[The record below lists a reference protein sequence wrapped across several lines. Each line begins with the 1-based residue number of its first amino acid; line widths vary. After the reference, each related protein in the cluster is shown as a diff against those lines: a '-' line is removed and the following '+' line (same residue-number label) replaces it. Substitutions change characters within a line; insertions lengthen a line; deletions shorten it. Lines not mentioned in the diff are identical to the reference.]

1 MEKMFEELTEQLAA
15 GYTKVT
21 LLDALGMIIA
31 ALIILLIGWIAGR
44 LIGKAV
50 GILVDKL
57 GVDKALEKV
66 DTGDWLKSSGW
77 SISRLFD
84 VVVRWF
90 IYIIAIM
97 AAVDVLRIEFLSSIM
112 QMIALFFPRLIAAAI
127 VLVVGLLLIAFAMK
141 WIEEALDT
149 NEIPLTNML
158 APVLEAIMVVIVLVL
173 AMDQL
178 LIDTRIIYTF
188 VIPLA
193 WGLAI
198 GIGVAIGIAVG
209 WGGRDSVAE
218 YMQER
223 LKDDKKENK

>member
-1 MEKMFEELTEQLAA
+1 MKKMFEQLIEPLAA
-15 GYTKVT
+15 GYTRVT

-66 DTGDWLKSSGW
+66 DTGNWLQKSGW
-77 SISRLFD
+77 SISQLFD

-112 QMIALFFPRLIAAAI
+112 QMIALYFPRLIAAAI
-127 VLVVGLLLIAFAMK
+127 VLIVGLLLIAFAMR

-158 APVLEAIMVVIVLVL
+158 APVLEAIMVIIVMVL

-178 LIDTRIIYTF
+178 LIDTTIIYTF
-188 VIPLA
+188 IIPLA

>member
-1 MEKMFEELTEQLAA
+1 MEKMFEQLTEELAA

-50 GILVDKL
+50 GLLVDKL

-66 DTGDWLKSSGW
+66 DTGDWMQKSGW
-77 SISRLFD
+77 SISKSFD

-97 AAVDVLRIEFLSSIM
+97 AAVDVLQIEFLSSIM

-127 VLVVGLLLIAFAMK
+127 VLIVGLLLIAFAMR
-141 WIEEALDT
+141 WIEEALGT
-149 NEIPLTNML
+149 NEIPLANML
-158 APVLEAIMVVIVLVL
+158 APVLEAIMVIIVMVL

-178 LIDTRIIYTF
+178 LIDTTIIYTF
-188 VIPLA
+188 IIPLA

>member
-1 MEKMFEELTEQLAA
+1 MKKMFEQLIEPLAA
-15 GYTKVT
+15 GYTRVT

-66 DTGDWLKSSGW
+66 DTGNWLQKSGW
-77 SISRLFD
+77 SISQLFD

-112 QMIALFFPRLIAAAI
+112 QMIALYFPRLIAAAI

-158 APVLEAIMVVIVLVL
+158 APVLEAIMVIIVMVL

-178 LIDTRIIYTF
+178 LIDTTIIYTF
-188 VIPLA
+188 IIPLA

>member
-1 MEKMFEELTEQLAA
+1 MFEELAA
-15 GYTKVT
+15 SFTKVT
-21 LLDALGMIIA
+21 FVDAIGMIIG

-66 DTGDWLKSSGW
+66 DTGDWLQSSGW

-141 WIEEALDT
+141 WIEEALET

-178 LIDTRIIYTF
+178 LIDTTIIYTF
-188 VIPLA
+188 IIPLA

>member
-1 MEKMFEELTEQLAA
+1 MEKMFEQLTEPLAA
-15 GYTKVT
+15 GYTRVT

-66 DTGDWLKSSGW
+66 DTGDWMQKSGW
-77 SISRLFD
+77 SISKSFD

-97 AAVDVLRIEFLSSIM
+97 AAVDVLQIEFLSSIM

-127 VLVVGLLLIAFAMK
+127 VLVVGLLLIAFAMR

-149 NEIPLTNML
+149 NEIPLANML
-158 APVLEAIMVVIVLVL
+158 APVLEAIMVIIVMVL

-178 LIDTRIIYTF
+178 LIDTTIIYTF
-188 VIPLA
+188 IIPLA

>member
-1 MEKMFEELTEQLAA
+1 MEKMFEQLTEELAA

-50 GILVDKL
+50 GLLVDKL

-66 DTGDWLKSSGW
+66 DTGDWMQKSGW
-77 SISRLFD
+77 SISKSFD

-97 AAVDVLRIEFLSSIM
+97 AAVDVLQIEFLSSIM

-127 VLVVGLLLIAFAMK
+127 VLVVGLLLIAFAMR
-141 WIEEALDT
+141 WIEEALET
-149 NEIPLTNML
+149 NEIPLATML
-158 APVLEAIMVVIVLVL
+158 APVLEAIMVIIVMVL

-178 LIDTRIIYTF
+178 LIDTTIIYTF
-188 VIPLA
+188 IIPLA

>member
-1 MEKMFEELTEQLAA
+1 MKKMFEQLIEPLAA
-15 GYTKVT
+15 GYTRVT

-66 DTGDWLKSSGW
+66 DTGDWMQKSGW
-77 SISRLFD
+77 SISKSFD

-97 AAVDVLRIEFLSSIM
+97 AAVDVLQIEFLSSIM

-127 VLVVGLLLIAFAMK
+127 VLIVGLLLIAFAMR

-158 APVLEAIMVVIVLVL
+158 APVLEAIMVIIVMVL

-178 LIDTRIIYTF
+178 LIDTTIIYTF
-188 VIPLA
+188 IIPLA

>member
-1 MEKMFEELTEQLAA
+1 MEKMIEELTEQLAA

-21 LLDALGMIIA
+21 ILDALGMIIV
-31 ALIILLIGWIAGR
+31 ALIILIIGWIAGR

-66 DTGDWLKSSGW
+66 DTGDWMQKSGW
-77 SISRLFD
+77 TISRLFD
-84 VVVRWF
+84 VVIRWF

-112 QMIALFFPRLIAAAI
+112 QQIALFFPRLIAAAI

-158 APVLEAIMVVIVLVL
+158 APVLEAIMVIIVLVL

-178 LIDTRIIYTF
+178 LIDTTIIYTF
-188 VIPLA
+188 IIPLA

>member
-1 MEKMFEELTEQLAA
+1 MKKMIEELTEQLAA

-66 DTGDWLKSSGW
+66 DTGDWLQESGW

-112 QMIALFFPRLIAAAI
+112 QMIALYFPRLIAAAI

-149 NEIPLTNML
+149 NDIPLTNML

-178 LIDTRIIYTF
+178 LIDTTIIYTF
-188 VIPLA
+188 IIPLA

-198 GIGVAIGIAVG
+198 GIGIAIGIAVG

-223 LKDDKKENK
+223 LKDEKKENK

>member
-1 MEKMFEELTEQLAA
+1 MEKMFEQLTEELAA

-50 GILVDKL
+50 GLLVDKL

-66 DTGDWLKSSGW
+66 DTGDWMQKSGW
-77 SISRLFD
+77 SISKSFD

-97 AAVDVLRIEFLSSIM
+97 AAVDVLQIEFLSSIM

-127 VLVVGLLLIAFAMK
+127 VLIVGLLLIAFAMR
-141 WIEEALDT
+141 WIEEALET
-149 NEIPLTNML
+149 NEIPLATML
-158 APVLEAIMVVIVLVL
+158 APVLEAIMVIIVMVL

-178 LIDTRIIYTF
+178 LIDTTIIYTF
-188 VIPLA
+188 IIPLA

-223 LKDDKKENK
+223 LKEGKKENK

>member
-1 MEKMFEELTEQLAA
+1 MEKMFEQLTEELAA

-50 GILVDKL
+50 GLLVDKL

-66 DTGDWLKSSGW
+66 DTGDWMQKSGW
-77 SISRLFD
+77 SISKSFD

-97 AAVDVLRIEFLSSIM
+97 AAVDVLQIEFLSSIM

-127 VLVVGLLLIAFAMK
+127 VLIVGLLLIAFAMR
-141 WIEEALDT
+141 WIEEALET
-149 NEIPLTNML
+149 NEIPLATML
-158 APVLEAIMVVIVLVL
+158 APVLEAIMVIIVMVL

-178 LIDTRIIYTF
+178 LIDTTIIYTF
-188 VIPLA
+188 IIPLA

>member
-1 MEKMFEELTEQLAA
+1 MFEELAA
-15 GYTKVT
+15 SFTKVT
-21 LLDALGMIIA
+21 LVDAIGMIIG

-66 DTGDWLKSSGW
+66 DTGNWLQSSGW

-112 QMIALFFPRLIAAAI
+112 QLIALYFPRLIAAAI

-141 WIEEALDT
+141 WIEEALET

-178 LIDTRIIYTF
+178 LIDTTIIYAF

>member
-1 MEKMFEELTEQLAA
+1 MEKMFEQLTEQLAA

-57 GVDKALEKV
+57 GVDKALEEV
-66 DTGDWLKSSGW
+66 DTGDWMQKSGW
-77 SISRLFD
+77 TISKIFN
-84 VVVRWF
+84 VVVKWF

-112 QMIALFFPRLIAAAI
+112 QEIALFFPRLIAAAI
-127 VLVVGLLLIAFAMK
+127 VLIVGLLLIAFAMR

-149 NEIPLTNML
+149 NEIPLATML
-158 APVLEAIMVVIVLVL
+158 APVLEAIMVIIVMVL

-178 LIDTRIIYTF
+178 RIDTTIIYTF
-188 VIPLA
+188 IIPMA

-223 LKDDKKENK
+223 LKDEKKENK

>member
-1 MEKMFEELTEQLAA
+1 MEKMIEQLTEQLAA
-15 GYTKVT
+15 GYTTVT
-21 LLDALGMIIA
+21 LLGVLGMIIA
-31 ALIILLIGWIAGR
+31 ALIILIIGWIAGR

-66 DTGDWLKSSGW
+66 DTGDWLQKSGW

-141 WIEEALDT
+141 WIEEALET
-149 NEIPLTNML
+149 NEVPLATML
-158 APVLEAIMVVIVLVL
+158 APVFEAIMVIIVMVL

-178 LIDTRIIYTF
+178 RIDTTIIYTF
-188 VIPLA
+188 IIPLA

>member
-1 MEKMFEELTEQLAA
+1 MEKMFEQLTEELAA
-15 GYTKVT
+15 GYIKVT

-50 GILVDKL
+50 GLLVDKL

-66 DTGDWLKSSGW
+66 DTGDWMQKSGW
-77 SISRLFD
+77 SISKSFD

-97 AAVDVLRIEFLSSIM
+97 AAVDVLQIEFLSSIM

-127 VLVVGLLLIAFAMK
+127 VLVVGLLLIAFAMR
-141 WIEEALDT
+141 WIEEALET
-149 NEIPLTNML
+149 NEIPLATML
-158 APVLEAIMVVIVLVL
+158 APVLEAIMVIIVMVL

-178 LIDTRIIYTF
+178 LIDTTIIYTF
-188 VIPLA
+188 IIPLA

>member
-1 MEKMFEELTEQLAA
+1 MFEQLTEQLAA

-50 GILVDKL
+50 GLLVDKL

-66 DTGDWLKSSGW
+66 DTGDWMQKSGW
-77 SISRLFD
+77 TISKSFD

-97 AAVDVLRIEFLSSIM
+97 AAVDVLQIEFLSSIM

-127 VLVVGLLLIAFAMK
+127 VLIVGLLLIAFAMR
-141 WIEEALDT
+141 WIEEALET
-149 NEIPLTNML
+149 NEIPLATML
-158 APVLEAIMVVIVLVL
+158 APVLEAIMVIIVMVL

-178 LIDTRIIYTF
+178 LIDTTIIYTF
-188 VIPLA
+188 IIPLA

>member
-1 MEKMFEELTEQLAA
+1 MFEQLTEQLAA

-50 GILVDKL
+50 GLLVDKL

-66 DTGDWLKSSGW
+66 DTGDWMQKSGW
-77 SISRLFD
+77 SISKSFD

-97 AAVDVLRIEFLSSIM
+97 AAVDVLQIEFLSSIM

-127 VLVVGLLLIAFAMK
+127 VLIVGLLLIAFAMR
-141 WIEEALDT
+141 WIEEALET
-149 NEIPLTNML
+149 NEIPLATML
-158 APVLEAIMVVIVLVL
+158 APVLEAIMVIIVMVL

-178 LIDTRIIYTF
+178 LIDTTIIYTF
-188 VIPLA
+188 IIPLA

>member
-1 MEKMFEELTEQLAA
+1 MFEQLTEQLAA
-15 GYTKVT
+15 GYATVT
-21 LLDALGMIIA
+21 FLDALGMIIV

-50 GILVDKL
+50 GLLVDKL

-66 DTGDWLKSSGW
+66 DTGDWMQKSGW
-77 SISRLFD
+77 SISKSFD

-112 QMIALFFPRLIAAAI
+112 QMIALYFPRLIAAAI

-141 WIEEALDT
+141 WIEEALET

-178 LIDTRIIYTF
+178 LIDTTIIYTF
-188 VIPLA
+188 IIPLA

>member
-1 MEKMFEELTEQLAA
+1 MEKMFEQLTEELAA
-15 GYTKVT
+15 GYIKVT

-50 GILVDKL
+50 GLLVDKL

-66 DTGDWLKSSGW
+66 DTGDWMQKSGW
-77 SISRLFD
+77 TISKSFD

-97 AAVDVLRIEFLSSIM
+97 AAVDVLQIEFLSSIM

-127 VLVVGLLLIAFAMK
+127 VLVVGLLLIAFAMR
-141 WIEEALDT
+141 WIEEALET
-149 NEIPLTNML
+149 NEIPLATML
-158 APVLEAIMVVIVLVL
+158 APVLEAIMVIIVMVL

-178 LIDTRIIYTF
+178 LLDTTIIYTF
-188 VIPLA
+188 IIPLA

>member
-1 MEKMFEELTEQLAA
+1 MEKMFEQLTEELAA

-50 GILVDKL
+50 GLLVDKL

-66 DTGDWLKSSGW
+66 DTGDWMQKSGW
-77 SISRLFD
+77 TISKSFD

-97 AAVDVLRIEFLSSIM
+97 AAVDVLQIEFLSSIM

-127 VLVVGLLLIAFAMK
+127 VLVVGLLLIAFAMR
-141 WIEEALDT
+141 WIEEALET
-149 NEIPLTNML
+149 NEIPLATML
-158 APVLEAIMVVIVLVL
+158 APVLEAIMVIIVMVL

-178 LIDTRIIYTF
+178 LIDTTIIYTF
-188 VIPLA
+188 IIPLA

>member
-1 MEKMFEELTEQLAA
+1 MEKMIEQLTEQLAA

-21 LLDALGMIIA
+21 ILDALGMIIA

-66 DTGDWLKSSGW
+66 DTGNWLQESGW

-112 QMIALFFPRLIAAAI
+112 QMIALYFPRLIAAAI

-149 NEIPLTNML
+149 NEIPLATML
-158 APVLEAIMVVIVLVL
+158 APMLEAIMVVIVLVL

-178 LIDTRIIYTF
+178 LIDTKIIYTF
-188 VIPLA
+188 IIPMA

>member
-1 MEKMFEELTEQLAA
+1 MEKMFEQLTEQLAA

-50 GILVDKL
+50 GLLVDKL

-66 DTGDWLKSSGW
+66 DTGDWMQKSGW
-77 SISRLFD
+77 SISKSFD

-97 AAVDVLRIEFLSSIM
+97 AAVDVLQIEFLSSIM

-127 VLVVGLLLIAFAMK
+127 VLVVGLLLIAFAMR

-149 NEIPLTNML
+149 NEIPLANML
-158 APVLEAIMVVIVLVL
+158 APVLEAIMVIIVMVL

-178 LIDTRIIYTF
+178 LIDTTIIYTF
-188 VIPLA
+188 IIPLA

>member
-1 MEKMFEELTEQLAA
+1 MEKMFEQLTEQLAA

-50 GILVDKL
+50 GLLVDKL

-66 DTGDWLKSSGW
+66 DTGDWMQKSGW
-77 SISRLFD
+77 TISKSFD

-127 VLVVGLLLIAFAMK
+127 VLIVGLLLIAFAMR

-149 NEIPLTNML
+149 NEIPLANML
-158 APVLEAIMVVIVLVL
+158 APVLEAIMVIIVMVL

-178 LIDTRIIYTF
+178 LIDTTIIYTF
-188 VIPLA
+188 IIPLA

>member
-1 MEKMFEELTEQLAA
+1 MFEELAA
-15 GYTKVT
+15 SFTKVT
-21 LLDALGMIIA
+21 FVDAIGMIIG

-66 DTGDWLKSSGW
+66 DTGDWLQSSGW

-141 WIEEALDT
+141 WIEEALET

-178 LIDTRIIYTF
+178 LIDTTIIYTF
-188 VIPLA
+188 IIPLA

-218 YMQER
+218 YMEER

>member
-1 MEKMFEELTEQLAA
+1 MIEELTEQLAA

-66 DTGDWLKSSGW
+66 DTGDWLQESGW

-112 QMIALFFPRLIAAAI
+112 QMIALYFPRLIAAAI

-149 NEIPLTNML
+149 NDIPLTNML

-178 LIDTRIIYTF
+178 LIDTTIIYTF
-188 VIPLA
+188 IIPLA

-198 GIGVAIGIAVG
+198 GIGIAIGIAVG

-223 LKDDKKENK
+223 LKDEKKENK

>member
-1 MEKMFEELTEQLAA
+1 MFEELAA
-15 GYTKVT
+15 SFTKVT
-21 LLDALGMIIA
+21 LVDAIGMIIG

-66 DTGDWLKSSGW
+66 DTGNWLQSSGW

-112 QMIALFFPRLIAAAI
+112 QLIALYFPRLIAAAI

-178 LIDTRIIYTF
+178 LIDTTIIYAF

>member
-1 MEKMFEELTEQLAA
+1 
-15 GYTKVT
+15 
-21 LLDALGMIIA
+21 
-31 ALIILLIGWIAGR
+31 
-44 LIGKAV
+44 
-50 GILVDKL
+50 LVDKL

-66 DTGDWLKSSGW
+66 DTGDWMQKSGW
-77 SISRLFD
+77 SISKSFN

-112 QMIALFFPRLIAAAI
+112 QQIALFFPRLIAAAI
-127 VLVVGLLLIAFAMK
+127 VLIVGLLLIAFAMR
-141 WIEEALDT
+141 WIEEALET
-149 NEIPLTNML
+149 NEIPLATML
-158 APVLEAIMVVIVLVL
+158 APVLEAIMVIIVMVL

-178 LIDTRIIYTF
+178 LIDTTIIYTF
-188 VIPLA
+188 IIPLA

-223 LKDDKKENK
+223 LKEGKKENK